1 MASVKKFSNQAV
13 VNQLRHIERTI
24 ASPKNTDIIPDRE
37 YLNYSLIPSRGISS
51 YEYFKQ
57 RKAELYCYNRKDVKV
72 LAGWIVTA
80 PKTLFPHQQEHFF
93 KIVHNFLC
101 ERYGTKNCIQSIV
114 HADESGQP
122 HLHFCFIPVAPDL
135 KHGGEK
141 ICASEVLT
149 QSELRNFHPA
159 LEKYLNENG
168 LNIKILTGTTKAQ
181 GGNRTVSEMKL
192 EREQIYSMDLC
203 RERW

>member
-1 MASVKKFSNQAV
+1 M
-13 VNQLRHIERTI
+13 
-24 ASPKNTDIIPDRE
+24 
-37 YLNYSLIPSRGISS
+37 
-51 YEYFKQ
+51 
-57 RKAELYCYNRKDVKV
+57 
-72 LAGWIVTA
+72 
-80 PKTLFPHQQEHFF
+80 
-93 KIVHNFLC
+93 
-101 ERYGTKNCIQSIV
+101 
-114 HADESGQP
+114 
-122 HLHFCFIPVAPDL
+122 
-135 KHGGEK
+135 
-141 ICASEVLT
+141 LT